1 MQIWLKTCLFFC
13 HAIQKVVVNSH
24 FAVLDRSA
32 SLYLAILICFS
43 SQFHVIKK
51 GNCNVLS
58 CNSDLFLRTV
68 GLYFPNLGLHLSLFL
83 SQENN

>member
-1 MQIWLKTCLFFC
+1 MLDRHKSCR
-13 HAIQKVVVNSH
+13 HKV
-24 FAVLDRSA
+24 AVLDRSA
-32 SLYLAILICFS
+32 SLYRAILICFS

-68 GLYFPNLGLHLSLFL
+68 GLYFPNLEQKNKNNCDFIVFFTPLLS
-83 SQENN
+83 SYSES